1 MFIDERIY
9 STKFFCDLKK
19 CKGACCTVKGTLGA
33 PLKNSELEIVIKS
46 SDIAKKYLAQKNAEI
61 INKEGC
67 YIYYNGKYWMNTVNE
82 NDCVFSYYE
91 GDVAKCSFQKAYNNG
106 EIKFKKPI
114 SCELFPIRVGGNNYD
129 ELRYE
134 KSYFCEDAL
143 ELGSEKNINIYE
155 FVKDAIIREFGED
168 FYKGNN
174 KRKNKN

>member
-9 STKFFCDLKK
+9 STKFFCNHSK

-33 PLKNSELEIVIKS
+33 PLKKEELDIVNKYKDS
-46 SDIAKKYLAQKNAEI
+46 ASKYLAEKNRI
-61 INKEGC
+61 IIEKEGC
-67 YIYYNGKYWMNTVNE
+67 FVMYGGKYWMNNVNE

-91 GDVAKCSFQKAYNNG
+91 GDIAKCSFQKAYNNK
-106 EIKFKKPI
+106 EIDFKKPV

-143 ELGSEKNINIYE
+143 EYGMEKNTSIYE
-155 FVKDAIIREFGED
+155 FVKDAIIREFGEK
-168 FYKGNN
+168 FYSDNIKSL
-174 KRKNKN
+174 KK